1 MEMRGNVNDLIRKT
15 KTDYYTNLIC
25 ENKDNNKKLFDVVN
39 KLLGRKHSMPLPRK
53 PVDILVE
60 SFSDFFINKIV
71 AIKASIGTDNSGDA
85 AAPQPSPL
93 VRAPMDILHPAT
105 EHEIQCIIA
114 ASPNKQCALDPFPT
128 GLVKSCKDFLTPII
142 MQIVN
147 KSLSTGE
154 FPQAFKN
161 ALVTPLL
168 KKRTLDEDVL
178 NNYRPVSNL
187 AFISKITE
195 KVVASRLNHHL
206 MVNNLQEPFQS
217 AYRMNHSTETAML
230 RVQND
235 IIRALGDNK
244 VVLLVLIDLSAAFDT
259 VNHQRLLNT
268 LHAIGITG
276 KALG

>member
-1 MEMRGNVNDLIRKT
+1 MT
-15 KTDYYTNLIC
+15 
-25 ENKDNNKKLFDVVN
+25 
-39 KLLGRKHSMPLPRK
+39 
-53 PVDILVE
+53 
-60 SFSDFFINKIV
+60 
-71 AIKASIGTDNSGDA
+71 
-85 AAPQPSPL
+85 
-93 VRAPMDILHPAT
+93 APMDILHPAT
-105 EHEIQCIIA
+105 EQEIQCIIA

-128 GLVKSCKDFLTPII
+128 GLVKFCKDYLTPII

-154 FPQAFKN
+154 FTQVFKN

-168 KKRTLDEDVL
+168 KKRTLDENVL

-244 VVLLVLIDLSAAFDT
+244 VVLFVLIDLSAAFDT
-259 VNHQRLLNT
+259 VNHKRLLT
-268 LHAIGITG
+268 LCMQSASPAKHSHRLRLIFRTVVKPLPSAENNLNLNNWSAACLKGRSLDPSCSTYYRCPWPPPSPR
-276 KALG
+276 KDQLLNVRR